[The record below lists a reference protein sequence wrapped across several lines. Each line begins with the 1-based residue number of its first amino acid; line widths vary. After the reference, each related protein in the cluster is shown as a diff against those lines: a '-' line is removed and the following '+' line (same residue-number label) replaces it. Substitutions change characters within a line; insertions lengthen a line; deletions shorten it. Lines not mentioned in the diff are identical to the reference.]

1 MRGEFVGVWSE
12 TWNAIWLPL
21 ADDTS
26 TPADM
31 FCELYREVANAF
43 NEPQSIEAL
52 ADVIDDPKQSWAAF
66 ESSALFEFA
75 SEKALVRF
83 FENAFE
89 VLDDLGGDDLANRYF
104 GLLSAFIEKYNLGYS
119 LRRPC
124 ALSPTLPG
132 MFADLSCALKQL
144 TSADAH
150 LAALYRAHEEA
161 IRDLRFGATEER
173 IKTCISKQVNL
184 MEAIAATTD
193 DVTKLTLGDMCDQ
206 LQSWPHA
213 TIKESLKKLYGFA
226 SNYPGIRHA
235 GNPAG
240 QLRAIDLS
248 DLTAISI
255 LFLGYSPY
263 LTSALETN
271 VASLLETECSN
282 MQKQDLPVTSVT
294 KNSETA
300 QP

>member
-1 MRGEFVGVWSE
+1 MRGEFTWVWSE
-12 TWNAIWLPL
+12 TWLEIWQPL
-21 ADDTS
+21 TEVGEV
-26 TPADM
+26 PADV
-31 FCELYREVANAF
+31 FCELYRELVNSFAVAPGAL
-43 NEPQSIEAL
+43 AL
-52 ADVIDDPKQSWAAF
+52 ADVIDDPQQSRQ
-66 ESSALFEFA
+66 ALVDSGMAQFA
-75 SEKALVRF
+75 SEKSLVRF
-83 FENAFE
+83 FESAFDILE
-89 VLDDLGGDDLANRYF
+89 DLGGDKLANGYF
-104 GLLSAFIEKYNLGYS
+104 SLLSAFIEKYNLGYS

-124 ALSPTLPG
+124 VLSPTLPG
-132 MFADLSCALKQL
+132 MFADLSSALKRL

-193 DVTKLTLGDMCDQ
+193 EVTKHTLGDMCDQ

-255 LFLGYSPY
+255 LLLGYSPY

-271 VASLLETECSN
+271 VAALLKTECSN
-282 MQKQDLPVTSVT
+282 LQNQDFPVTSVT
-294 KNSETA
+294 KISETA
-300 QP
+300 QL